1 MDAECARAR
10 FAILFPTRRAVFCS
24 AVTFYAS
31 MNSVVCNSIRK
42 SFLLK
47 LGEDGEPT
55 ALPQE
60 TGHASINNDDD

>member
-47 LGEDGEPT
+47 LGEDGEPNG
-55 ALPQE
+55 ASFRE
-60 TGHASINNDDD
+60 TRHASIINDD